1 MINPSANGWI
11 DKFFQEQKHSNSF
24 QNNPDLLYK
33 VIRKTGFIYGHVVSI
48 HSDPEIYTENL
59 KTDELSKLA
68 LLSALFEI
76 FLFTTN
82 SNDSI
87 VFIKSACLF
96 YEQISPKGF
105 SLINKIAPPNINENL
120 EALLNSRIQTNKDSI
135 SKSFSH
141 IITNALLFLDVLAF
155 QKYLFDGENPS
166 KYLKK
171 TEEVI
176 INVALM
182 SLRVKQ
188 NKSQHD
194 NLLIKL
200 FEASVR
206 YTKFSKFLELEKNSS
221 IESLEL
227 FNFSGE
233 FEKLYLLDVTAMTLW
248 SDGKIENEELYF
260 LETIAKNLSLETE
273 VAKESNSEID
283 RFIKKYKNE
292 ISYLNYSNP
301 VKHFYD
307 NTTDNVSHLLGRNK
321 TRLIKEL
328 KQSKELVSLL
338 RQSTHRDLDASE
350 KKKVKKQLLDIF
362 KTIPSFAIF
371 MLPGGSLLLPICIR
385 FIPQLLP
392 SAFNENLDD

>member
-11 DKFFQEQKHSNSF
+11 DKFFQEQLP
-24 QNNPDLLYK
+24 PDLNQKNPHVLYEA
-33 VIRKTGFIYGHVVSI
+33 VRKTGFIYGHVVSI
-48 HSDPEIYTENL
+48 YYKPEIYTKNL

-68 LLSALFEI
+68 LLSTLFEM
-76 FLFTTN
+76 FVFTTN
-82 SNDSI
+82 SSDTSA
-87 VFIKSACLF
+87 FIQSACLF
-96 YEQISPKGF
+96 YEFIAPKGF
-105 SLINKIAPPNINENL
+105 NLLNKIAPPQASENL
-120 EALLNSRIQTNKDSI
+120 EILLNARIQTNKDSI

-141 IITNALLFLDVLAF
+141 IITNALLFIDVLAYK
-155 QKYLFDGENPS
+155 KYLEDSENPS

-171 TEEVI
+171 TETII
-176 INVALM
+176 INTALM
-182 SLRVKQ
+182 GLRVKQ

-206 YTKFSKFLELEKNSS
+206 YTKFSKLLELEKNSS

-227 FNFSGE
+227 NTITETFL
-233 FEKLYLLDVTAMTLW
+233 KLYLVDVTAMTLW
-248 SDGKIENEELYF
+248 SDGIMENDELYF
-260 LETIAKNLSLETE
+260 LETIAANLNLDAQLADKST
-273 VAKESNSEID
+273 SDID
-283 RFIKKYKNE
+283 LFIKTYKNE

-307 NTTDNVSHLLGRNK
+307 NTSDSVSHLISRNK
-321 TRLIKEL
+321 IRLIKEL
-328 KQSKELVSLL
+328 QESKELVQLL
-338 RQSTHRDLDASE
+338 RQSTHRDLEPVE

-392 SAFNENLDD
+392 SAFNENLED

>member
-11 DKFFQEQKHSNSF
+11 DKFFQEQQYKNSY
-24 QNNPDLLYK
+24 QEQPIALYNA
-33 VIRKTGFIYGHVVSI
+33 IRKTGFIYGHVVSV
-48 HSDPEIYTENL
+48 HYTPEIYTSNL

-68 LLSALFEI
+68 LLSTLFEI
-76 FLFTTN
+76 YVFTTKAIN
-82 SNDSI
+82 KEAF
-87 VFIKSACLF
+87 VKLACSF
-96 YEQISPKGF
+96 YESISPKGF
-105 SLINKIAPPNINENL
+105 NLLNKIAPPEATENL
-120 EALLNSRIQTNKDSI
+120 EILLNTRIQTNKDSI

-141 IITNALLFLDVLAF
+141 IITNALLFIDVLAF
-155 QKYLFDGENPS
+155 QKYLIDAENPT
-166 KYLKK
+166 KFLKK

-176 INVALM
+176 INTALM
-182 SLRVKQ
+182 SLRIKQ

-194 NLLIKL
+194 DLLIKL

-206 YTKFSKFLELEKNSS
+206 YTKFSKFVELEKNSS

-227 FNFSGE
+227 NTIADQFY
-233 FEKLYLLDVTAMTLW
+233 KMYLLDITAMTLW
-248 SDGKIENEELYF
+248 SDGKMESDEMYF
-260 LETIAKNLSLETE
+260 LETIALNLGLDVD
-273 VAKESNSEID
+273 VAAKSNLEID
-283 RFIKKYKNE
+283 QFIKTYKNE

-307 NTTDNVSHLLGRNK
+307 NTSDSVGHLISRNK
-321 TRLIKEL
+321 IRLIKEL
-328 KQSKELVSLL
+328 QQSKELVLLL
-338 RQSTHRDLDASE
+338 RQSTHRDLEPAE

-392 SAFNENLDD
+392 SAFNENLEE

>member
-11 DKFFQEQKHSNSF
+11 DKFFQEQKHFNSY
-24 QNNPDLLYK
+24 QENSDVLYNL
-33 VIRKTGFIYGHVVSI
+33 IRKTGFIYGHVI
-48 HSDPEIYTENL
+48 AIQSDPKIATENL
-59 KTDELSKLA
+59 KTDELSKLS
-68 LLSALFEI
+68 LLSTLFAI
-76 FLFTTN
+76 YIYTTKTT
-82 SNDSI
+82 DTTA
-87 VFIKSACLF
+87 FIKSVCMF
-96 YEQISPKGF
+96 YEQVSPKGF
-105 SLINKIAPPNINENL
+105 SIINKIAPPNVNENL
-120 EALLNSRIQTNKDSI
+120 EGLLSTRIQTNKDSI

-141 IITNALLFLDVLAF
+141 IITNALLFIDVLAF
-155 QKYLFDGENPS
+155 QKYLITAENPS

-171 TEEVI
+171 TEEII

-182 SLRVKQ
+182 SLRIKQ

-206 YTKFSKFLELEKNSS
+206 YTKFSRFLEFEKNSS
-221 IESLEL
+221 LESLEL
-227 FNFSGE
+227 SNFSGE
-233 FEKLYLLDVTAMTLW
+233 FEKRYLIDITAMTLW
-248 SDGKIENEELYF
+248 SDGKIENEEIYF
-260 LETIAKNLSLETE
+260 LQTIAKILNLDES
-273 VAKESNSEID
+273 VANESNAEID
-283 RFIKKYKNE
+283 QFIRKYKNE

-307 NTTDNVSHLLGRNK
+307 NTTENVSHLISRNK
-321 TRLIKEL
+321 IRLVKEL
-328 KQSKELVSLL
+328 KQSKELMTLL
-338 RQSTHRDLDASE
+338 RQSTYRDLEPDE

-392 SAFNENLDD
+392 SAFNENLED

>member
-1 MINPSANGWI
+1 MINPSTNGWI
-11 DKFFQEQKHSNSF
+11 SKFFQVQNHQNSL
-24 QNNPDLLYK
+24 QNKPDLLYK
-33 VIRKTGFIYGHVVSI
+33 SIRKTGFIYGHLISI
-48 HSDPEIYTENL
+48 YSSPEIYIKNL
-59 KTDELSKLA
+59 KTDEISKIGLLA
-68 LLSALFEI
+68 TLFDMYVY
-76 FLFTTN
+76 TTN
-82 SNDSI
+82 STNSSE
-87 VFIKSACLF
+87 FITSTCEF
-96 YEQISPKGF
+96 YEQIAPKGF
-105 SLINKIAPPNINENL
+105 SLINKIAPPNDTENL
-120 EALLNSRIQTNKDSI
+120 EVLLNTRIQTNKDSVT
-135 SKSFSH
+135 KNFSH
-141 IITNALLFLDVLAF
+141 IITNALLFIDILAF
-155 QKYLFDGENPS
+155 HKYLIDGENPS

-176 INVALM
+176 INIALM

-206 YTKFSKFLELEKNSS
+206 YTKFSEFLESEKNSS

-227 FNFSGE
+227 STFLNN

-248 SDGKIENEELYF
+248 SDGKMENDELYF
-260 LETIAKNLSLETE
+260 LETIATNLTLTRSD
-273 VAKESNSEID
+273 AKESSAVID
-283 RFIKKYKNE
+283 QFITTYKNE
-292 ISYLNYSNP
+292 IPYLNYSNP

-307 NTTDNVSHLLGRNK
+307 NTTDNVSHLISRNK
-321 TRLIKEL
+321 TRLVKEL

-338 RQSTHRDLDASE
+338 RQSTHRDLKSDE

-392 SAFNENLDD
+392 SAFNENLED